1 MELAFQENR
10 TQCMEQLFHDT
21 VIQEETAEI
30 IVPEGWPDIFRVVD
44 SFAAVQLRQK
54 EVGTGIVT
62 VSGGVRGGIL
72 YVPEGEQ
79 KPKLLQTY
87 LPFTV
92 KKEIERLEV
101 NDKVQIQLQVCQVDA
116 RMISSRKAML
126 RLSLASSIAAYS
138 PQQIVTYTLP
148 EPEQDIM
155 TYSSVLPMKLC
166 LDAEEKSFAVNE
178 EVLLPEELPAVEEI
192 LKEQYRLNVTEKK
205 MVGNKLAYKGT
216 IGVHTLYSAQDG
228 SLNSCDSE
236 LPFSQYVELSEDRDG
251 CEPEIVLS
259 VTGAELTTDGQLDCH
274 RLLLNMNLL
283 AQCTVFGVCSVPFVS
298 DAYSTVETL
307 MPEYHSISLTG
318 LLDHREYRD
327 TMVSKLTVPIKK
339 TVDVY
344 AYPEQVR
351 QNRNGDT
358 LCLQYALNVNL
369 LYYDQDNQLQ
379 GRTVHIEHS
388 SDMSLSPNGQCRAGI
403 LLTEPCAV
411 MNGGQTEL
419 RCPIVSVA
427 DSYAAQEIRGICGGK
442 TEPIEE
448 EAERPSLILRRIGQ
462 EESLWSIAK
471 SYRTTVQKIMEANGL
486 QEEAAMS
493 ETLLLIPM

>member
-10 TQCMEQLFHDT
+10 TQCMEQLFYDT

-44 SFAAVQLRQK
+44 CFAAVQLRQK

-101 NDKVQIQLQVCQVDA
+101 NDKVQVDLQVCQADA

-126 RLSLASSIAAYS
+126 RLSLSAGLKAYT
-138 PQQIVTYTLP
+138 PRQIVTYTLP
-148 EPEQDIM
+148 EPEQNIM
-155 TYSSVLPMKLC
+155 TYTSELPMKLC

-178 EVLLPEELPAVEEI
+178 EVLIPDELPAVEEI
-192 LKEQYRLNVTEKK
+192 LKEQYRLRVTEKK

-228 SLNSCDSE
+228 SLNACDSF
-236 LPFSQYVELSEDRDG
+236 LPFSQYVELAEDRDE
-251 CEPEIVLS
+251 CEPEVKLS

-283 AQCTVFGVCSVPFVS
+283 AQCSVFGVCSVNYVS
-298 DAYSTVETL
+298 DAYSTEEALV
-307 MPEYHSISLTG
+307 PEYHSVNLTG
-318 LLDHREYRD
+318 LLDRREYPD
-327 TMVSKLTVPIKK
+327 TMVSKLTLPIKK
-339 TVDVY
+339 AVDIY

-358 LCLQYALNVNL
+358 LCLQYGLNVNL
-369 LYYDQDNQLQ
+369 LYYDQDNQLR
-379 GRTVHIEHS
+379 GKTVHIEHS
-388 SDMSLSPNGQCRAGI
+388 SDMSLSPNGQCRAEL
-403 LLTEPCAV
+403 LLTEPCKI
-411 MNGGQTEL
+411 MNGGQIEL

-427 DSYAAQEIRGICGGK
+427 DSFAAQEIRGICGGK

-448 EAERPSLILRRIGQ
+448 ETERPSLILRRIGQ
-462 EESLWSIAK
+462 EESLWSVAK

-486 QEEAAMS
+486 SDEAAMS
-493 ETLLLIPM
+493 EALLLIPM